1 MKLADFNF
9 YLKKPFGSFLAN
21 LFQNLNLYVDL
32 NYSTDS
38 IVKSNRKSYQGGN
51 VGIGIYNIEG
61 IGQDVVFAHSRIH
74 KGIISSDIES
84 SFLLKNN
91 WYKFAFIPEDNENRF
106 SAKYVDKKNHMIEV
120 YEPGYWLRNV
130 DTEYKIIEYIY
141 KLIMN
146 NIDESKKDTL
156 EGEVHIYTEL
166 FCCPSCKE
174 VVENFSNEFP
184 NIEVNIYHS
193 KEK

>member
-1 MKLADFNF
+1 
-9 YLKKPFGSFLAN
+9 
-21 LFQNLNLYVDL
+21 
-32 NYSTDS
+32 
-38 IVKSNRKSYQGGN
+38 
-51 VGIGIYNIEG
+51 
-61 IGQDVVFAHSRIH
+61 
-74 KGIISSDIES
+74 
-84 SFLLKNN
+84 
-91 WYKFAFIPEDNENRF
+91 
-106 SAKYVDKKNHMIEV
+106 MIEV

-174 VVENFSNEFP
+174 VVENSSNEFP